1 MSLGFPQGSILGPLF
16 SSIFINDLPFVLNL
30 HSKLFADDT
39 TLYITFDLKNNSFD
53 EVIKEFKNDL
63 LPLIYWCK
71 HNRLNVNWLKIFLMV
86 ISPKIKFD
94 CQNS

>member
-39 TLYITFDLKNNSFD
+39 TLYITFDLKNNKCGD
-53 EVIKEFKNDL
+53 EPAIKSGNIFS
-63 LPLIYWCK
+63 
-71 HNRLNVNWLKIFLMV
+71 WLKGKDHSVKSVEGKPSFKLESIVQYCMSF
-86 ISPKIKFD
+86 
-94 CQNS
+94 C